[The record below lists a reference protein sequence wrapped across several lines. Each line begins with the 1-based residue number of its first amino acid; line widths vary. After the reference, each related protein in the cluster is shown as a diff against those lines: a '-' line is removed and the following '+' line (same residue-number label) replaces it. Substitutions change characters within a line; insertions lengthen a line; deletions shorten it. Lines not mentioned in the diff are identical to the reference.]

1 MFIKVCLSV
10 AVLMVVPAWS
20 QVAPSA
26 TGGGPS
32 SDADT
37 RMLQPPPV
45 SGDAYPTTF
54 GSEGRSNYV
63 TAGMRLDTAYVDN
76 VLPGSTSKPV
86 SDVTY
91 SIGPS
96 IALNQTTPRQM
107 RSLTY
112 SPGFTFY
119 QPTSQLDAID
129 QNGKLDYQFRLRP
142 YTTMSIRDSFA
153 ETSSVFNQAN
163 PLSEGGVSGSL
174 QPSTATV
181 VAPFAK
187 QITNTVTAGISH
199 QVSQDAMIGVGG
211 VFELLHYLNP
221 SQAQGLSNSTSS
233 GGSAFFNRRLGS
245 MQYVGVAYQFAHILA
260 SPQNTQ
266 SETLTNTIL
275 PFYTIYLNSSTS
287 LSLSC
292 GLEHL
297 NASETLLP
305 TYSSWSPIAMA
316 SFGWHASRANF
327 ATSYSRAI
335 VAGGGILGAYNAN
348 TANTSFGWQI
358 AHSWTTGLGAAY
370 SNLKNATPLLSQGV
384 PGGYTVSGSASIQ
397 HPIGEHLVVNFGY
410 ERLHQSFSGIQVISQ
425 EPDTDR
431 EFISLSYQLKRPLGR

>member
-10 AVLMVVPAWS
+10 AMFMVVPAWS

-26 TGGGPS
+26 TGGGS
-32 SDADT
+32 SGTDT

-45 SGDAYPTTF
+45 SGEAYPMTF
-54 GSEGRSNYV
+54 GSEVPSNYLLV
-63 TAGMRLDTAYVDN
+63 GMRLDTAYVDN

-86 SDVTY
+86 GDVTY
-91 SIGPS
+91 TIGPS
-96 IALNQTTPRQM
+96 IVLNQTTPRQL

-119 QPTSQLDAID
+119 QPTSQLDAVD

-142 YTTMSIRDSFA
+142 YTTMSIRDSFV
-153 ETSSVFNQAN
+153 ESSSVFNQPN
-163 PLSEGGVSGSL
+163 LLSEGGVSGSL
-174 QPSTATV
+174 QPSTASV
-181 VAPFAK
+181 IAPFAK

-199 QVSQDAMIGVGG
+199 QISQDAMIGGGG

-221 SQAQGLSNSTSS
+221 SQAQGLSNSTSG

-245 MQYVGVAYQFAHILA
+245 TQYVGVAYQFAHILTN
-260 SPQNTQ
+260 PQNAQ

-275 PFYTIYLNSSTS
+275 PYYTIYLNSSAS

-292 GLEHL
+292 GLEHI

-305 TYSSWSPIAMA
+305 TYSSWSPIVMA
-316 SFGWHASRANF
+316 SFGWHTSRANF
-327 ATSYSRAI
+327 ATSFSRAI
-335 VAGGGILGAYNAN
+335 VAGGGILGAYNAD
-348 TANTSFGWQI
+348 TANATFGWQV
-358 AHSWTTGLGAAY
+358 AHSWTTGLGASY

-384 PGGYTVSGSASIQ
+384 PGGYTVSGIASIQ
-397 HPIGEHLVVNFGY
+397 HPMGEHLVVNFGY

-431 EFISLSYQLKRPLGR
+431 EFVSLSYQLKRPLGQ

>member
-1 MFIKVCLSV
+1 M
-10 AVLMVVPAWS
+10 
-20 QVAPSA
+20 
-26 TGGGPS
+26 
-32 SDADT
+32 DN

-45 SGDAYPTTF
+45 SGETYPTTF
-54 GSEGRSNYV
+54 GSEGRSNYL
-63 TAGMRLDTAYVDN
+63 TAGITLDTAYLDN
-76 VLPGSTSKPV
+76 VLFGSASKPV
-86 SDVTY
+86 SDVSY

-142 YTTMSIRDSFA
+142 YTTMSIRDSFV
-153 ETSSVFNQAN
+153 ESSSVFNQPN
-163 PLSEGGVSGSL
+163 PLSGGVSGSL
-174 QPSTATV
+174 QSSTAGV
-181 VAPFAK
+181 IAPFAK
-187 QITNTVTAGISH
+187 QITNSVTAGISH
-199 QVSQDAMIGVGG
+199 QVSQDAMIGGGG

-221 SQAQGLSNSTSS
+221 SQAQGLSDSTSS

-260 SPQNTQ
+260 SPQNAQ
-266 SETLTNTIL
+266 SETLTNSIL
-275 PFYTIYLNSSTS
+275 PFYTIYLNSFTS

-327 ATSYSRAI
+327 AASYSRAI
-335 VAGGGILGAYNAN
+335 VAGGGIAGAYNAN
-348 TANTSFGWQI
+348 TANASFGWQI
-358 AHSWTTGLGAAY
+358 AHSWTTELGAAY

-384 PGGYTVSGSASIQ
+384 PGGYAVSGTASIQ
-397 HPIGEHLVVNFGY
+397 HPMGEHLVVNFGY

-431 EFISLSYQLKRPLGR
+431 EFVSLSYQFRRPLGR

>member
-10 AVLMVVPAWS
+10 AMFMVVPAWS

-32 SDADT
+32 SDLDN

-45 SGDAYPTTF
+45 SGETYPTTF
-54 GSEGRSNYV
+54 GSEGRSNYL
-63 TAGMRLDTAYVDN
+63 TAGITLDTAYVDN
-76 VLPGSTSKPV
+76 VQPGSSSKPV

-96 IALNQTTPRQM
+96 ISLNQTTPRQM

-142 YTTMSIRDSFA
+142 YTTVSIRDSFM
-153 ETSSVFNQAN
+153 ESSSVFNQSN
-163 PLSEGGVSGSL
+163 PLSAGGVSGSL
-174 QPSTATV
+174 QPSTASV
-181 VAPFAK
+181 IAPFAK
-187 QITNTVTAGISH
+187 QVTNSVTAGISH
-199 QVSQDAMIGVGG
+199 QISQDAMIGGGG
-211 VFELLHYLNP
+211 VYELLHYLDP
-221 SQAQGLSNSTSS
+221 SQAQGLSDSTAS
-233 GGSAFFNRRLGS
+233 GGSAFFNRRLGN

-260 SPQNTQ
+260 SPQNAQ

-327 ATSYSRAI
+327 AASYSKSI

-348 TANTSFGWQI
+348 TANASFGWQI

-370 SNLKNATPLLSQGV
+370 SNLKNATPLLSQAV
-384 PGGYTVSGSASIQ
+384 PGGYAVSGSASMQ
-397 HPIGEHLVVNFGY
+397 HPMGEHLIVNFGY

-431 EFISLSYQLKRPLGR
+431 EFVSLSYQFKRPLGR